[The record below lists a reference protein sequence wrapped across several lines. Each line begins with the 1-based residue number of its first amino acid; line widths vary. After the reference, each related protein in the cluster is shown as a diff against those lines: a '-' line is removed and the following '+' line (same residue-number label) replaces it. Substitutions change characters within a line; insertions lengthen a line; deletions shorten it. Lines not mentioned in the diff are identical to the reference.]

1 MNMNWIQNEN
11 EMKNEMKNK
20 SKIKDELTFK
30 NISLF

>member
-11 EMKNEMKNK
+11 EMKNEMKNE